1 MRLRFFLPLLVLCCL
16 GVAAA
21 NHVVNTDLTVH
32 GVNPNHHISALAWDI
47 RLPGW
52 FIAAEIGGGIHS
64 ELYGTRTED
73 LIVIVG
79 GGVCWA
85 LLIQTVISLA
95 QKVLSLAARTGD
107 RDRAAA

>member
-1 MRLRFFLPLLVLCCL
+1 MRLRFFIPLLVLCCL

-21 NHVVNTDLTVH
+21 NHVVNTDLTL
-32 GVNPNHHISALAWDI
+32 GRVNPNHHISALAWDF

-52 FIAAEIGGGIHS
+52 LIAALMGGGVHS
-64 ELYGTRTED
+64 DLYGTRTED

-85 LLIQTVISLA
+85 LLIQVVISLA
-95 QKVLSLAARTGD
+95 QRILSWARPT
-107 RDRAAA
+107 